1 MVSSNN
7 LTSSELVFL
16 EYSNIS
22 QKLLATSFIS
32 ETHHS
37 LNVIIWHP
45 GAGQA
50 KDSSSASIHIWC
62 LAA

>member
-1 MVSSNN
+1 MVTSNN
-7 LTSSELVFL
+7 LTSSELLFL

-22 QKLLATSFIS
+22 EKLLASFIS

-37 LNVIIWHP
+37 LNVIILHH

-50 KDSSSASIHIWC
+50 NDSS
-62 LAA
+62 